1 MGPYELSF
9 QERLDDDDS
18 RFARSNPGSPGSS
31 SEKAVPWAAIIPAV
45 ADIFSYFGNRDDSDR
60 RLNQQRQWQVEDW
73 NRQNEYNSPAAVM
86 ARLRS
91 AGINPDIVAGGAS
104 SNAAMPAQGSVPT
117 SSQSMSLGSISRIA
131 ELREQARLQNDL
143 VKSEINLNNANA
155 EGARAGIEHG
165 SRSLD
170 IEEFKTRIQRDLAS
184 SQINLNDAQIQE
196 LASRSNLLFQ
206 QMEGVRLDND
216 RKTFENLHLQDVFDM
231 TVEAHKSQMDLS
243 YHQVRLLKQQY
254 DQASQKF
261 VKDMEIVQQLIDK
274 GERDKARQQYDN
286 AYSDFVSTLLKSDN
300 FFAQGA
306 GIFMR
311 LIDKTLDRISFGLS
325 PSLK

>member
-9 QERLDDDDS
+9 QDRLEEDDA
-18 RFARSNPGSPGSS
+18 RFARSNSGSSGS
-31 SEKAVPWAAIIPAV
+31 SEKALPWASIIPAV
-45 ADIFSYFGNRDDSDR
+45 ADIFSYSGNRADTDR
-60 RLNQQRQWQVEDW
+60 RLNQQRQWQLEDW

-104 SNAAMPAQGSVPT
+104 SNAAMPAQGSVPS

-165 SRSLD
+165 SRSLE
-170 IEEFKTRIQRDLAS
+170 IEALKTNIQRALADS
-184 SQINLNDAQIQE
+184 HISLDNAQIQE
-196 LASRSNLLFQ
+196 LISRSDLLFQ
-206 QMEGVRLDND
+206 QMEGVKLDNE
-216 RKTFENLHLQDVFDM
+216 RKTFDNLHLQDVFDM
-231 TVEAHKSQMDLS
+231 TVEAHKSQMNLN
-243 YHQVRLLKQQY
+243 YRQIRLLEQQY

-261 VKDMEIVQQLIDK
+261 VKDMELVQQLIDK

-300 FFAQGA
+300 FFAHGA

-325 PSLK
+325 PSFK